1 MDNGHISTNTT
12 AHQFF
17 YGVGLGTCSLA
28 AYWFYN
34 NCYPITTQRI
44 LADAALG
51 YCRAE
56 VYAQRVFGA
65 LGVIFAPFLAM
76 FKSNKE
82 EPNLYLH
89 HEDGSIT
96 RTTYHEFLN
105 RVHNWKFAYIEY
117 YITND
122 SGDSCCR
129 IYRSS
134 EELLSPEGD
143 ACKSSPFSVMTV
155 FLCYD
160 GKEVPIEL
168 PNTNFYL
175 CDNVLFDRD
184 FLEKTLGIDDIPEE
198 YSVSI
203 IDGNVNSIKLE
214 HNKRKKQ
221 SIRLTENGHEI
232 VTVCVAA
239 DGESMDDC
247 EDADSTEDDCVSAT
261 SSGIFSWFSSNS
273 TKPKEA

>member
-1 MDNGHISTNTT
+1 MDNGHILPNTT

-28 AYWFYN
+28 AFWFYN

-44 LADAALG
+44 VTDAALG

-56 VYAQRVFGA
+56 VYAHRLFGA
-65 LGVIFAPFLAM
+65 LGVIFAPFLAL

-82 EPNLYLH
+82 TPNLYLH
-89 HEDGSIT
+89 SEDGTIT
-96 RTTYHEFLN
+96 RTTYNEFLN
-105 RVHNWKFAYIEY
+105 RVHNWKFPYIEY

-122 SGDSCCR
+122 NGDCCCR

-143 ACKSSPFSVMTV
+143 ACKSSPFSVLTA

-160 GKEVPIEL
+160 EKEVPIEL
-168 PNTNFYL
+168 TNTNFYL
-175 CDNVLFDRD
+175 CENVIFDRD
-184 FLEKTLGIDDIPEE
+184 FLEKTLEMDDLPEE
-198 YSVSI
+198 YTISI

-214 HNKRKKQ
+214 YNKKKKQ
-221 SIRLTENGHEI
+221 CIRLTETGHEV
-232 VTVCVAA
+232 VTVRVAA
-239 DGESMDDC
+239 DGE
-247 EDADSTEDDCVSAT
+247 DADSAEDDCVSAT
-261 SSGIFSWFSSNS
+261 SNGILSWFSSNS
-273 TKPKEA
+273 TKSKEA